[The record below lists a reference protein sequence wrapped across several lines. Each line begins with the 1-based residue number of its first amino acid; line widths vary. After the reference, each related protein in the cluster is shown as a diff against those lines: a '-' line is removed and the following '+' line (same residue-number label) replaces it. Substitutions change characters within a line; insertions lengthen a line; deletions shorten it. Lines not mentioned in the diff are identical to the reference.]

1 MTTLS
6 QRALNRA
13 LLARQMLL
21 ARHDMSALQAIE
33 HLVGMQAQE
42 PNPPYIGLWT
52 RLRRFEPEQLS
63 GLLVDRAVVRVAL
76 MRGTIHL
83 VSAADCLMLRP
94 LMQPVFDR
102 DLTNNPTYGRGKL
115 AGLDF
120 TELAA
125 TARNLMAEQPRTAT
139 QLREMLGAR
148 WPDRDPAAL
157 AYAVRGLLPLVQ
169 VPPRGLWR
177 QGGLPTTA
185 AAQTWLGRELDVD
198 PSPREMIR
206 RYLAAF
212 GPARVRDVQAW
223 SGLTRL
229 GEVVADMDD
238 LMRFDDGLLDL
249 PDAPRPDPDTP
260 APVRFLPAF
269 DNLLLSHADR
279 TRVISDAARK
289 AMATPNGQVPGAFLV
304 DGIVRGIWRVDNDAL
319 KLTAFDRLSTKDKK
333 ALEAEGSRLAGFLGK
348 AEVLIP
354 AG

>member
-1 MTTLS
+1 
-6 QRALNRA
+6 
-13 LLARQMLL
+13 
-21 ARHDMSALQAIE
+21 
-33 HLVGMQAQE
+33 
-42 PNPPYIGLWT
+42 
-52 RLRRFEPEQLS
+52 
-63 GLLVDRAVVRVAL
+63 
-76 MRGTIHL
+76 
-83 VSAADCLMLRP
+83 
-94 LMQPVFDR
+94 
-102 DLTNNPTYGRGKL
+102 
-115 AGLDF
+115 
-120 TELAA
+120 
-125 TARNLMAEQPRTAT
+125 MAEQPRTAT